1 MCLRGLPVANPDGRS
16 LYIRTIGSVIRDRKA
31 RLHRRVKQCQ
41 INARNFRLYRVFI
54 TFASVL
60 PGRNNIAIKA
70 VLPGISNG
78 QLKEVTGIS
87 VEELTFIGH
96 RRVVGLQVL
105 GGHFDAPWKVLD
117 VLHGCVHA
125 DVQSIGEGDRGGR
138 VAILHWG
145 REITREQRNPYQS
158 SCTSRETGRRRLS
171 GRMTLR

>member
-1 MCLRGLPVANPDGRS
+1 MCLRGLPVANPDGRL
-16 LYIRTIGSVIRDRKA
+16 LYICSIGLVIRDRKA
-31 RLHRRVKQCQ
+31 RLHRPVNQCQ

-54 TFASVL
+54 TFTSVL
-60 PGRNNIAIKA
+60 PVRNNTAIKA

-78 QLKEVTGIS
+78 QLKEVTERS
-87 VEELTFIGH
+87 AKELTFIGH

-105 GGHFDAPWKVLD
+105 GGHFHAPWKVLD

-138 VAILHWG
+138 VAILHCG

-158 SCTSRETGRRRLS
+158 SCTRRETGRRRLS
-171 GRMTLR
+171 RRMTLR